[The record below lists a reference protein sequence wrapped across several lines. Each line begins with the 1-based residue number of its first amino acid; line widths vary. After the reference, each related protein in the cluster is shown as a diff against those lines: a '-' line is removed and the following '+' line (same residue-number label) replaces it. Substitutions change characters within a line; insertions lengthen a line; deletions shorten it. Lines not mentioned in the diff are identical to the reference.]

1 MMRDARHLTGAHARV
16 QVLRPGVRG
25 LSIVA
30 EARRRHVQRCALA
43 RPMAAPAG
51 AAGSRFT
58 LRYRAR
64 AGSYCAKY
72 VTGITGT
79 LTGPSPFE
87 LVAGTELASAI
98 AAC

>member
-1 MMRDARHLTGAHARV
+1 M

-25 LSIVA
+25 LSAVA
-30 EARRRHVQRCALA
+30 EARRWHVQRCALA

-51 AAGSRFT
+51 ARLAVDSHC
-58 LRYRAR
+58 AVPC

-87 LVAGTELASAI
+87 LVAGTELAKAI
-98 AAC
+98 AAL